1 MIALFENYAR
11 MFSPQGDIHAVE
23 YSENIQEAKCVVEL
37 HLAQQLSARINLE
50 AINARDTLQISI
62 LESNGPDAST
72 EISYLSTDSDNN
84 WDVFVQQYDGID
96 KDDSR
101 RIVLK
106 IAKTSCNDSVSI
118 YDKDAFLDYLNGLTF
133 NQVIHTIND
142 RIENHNRIF
151 EIQGDFDNIV
161 AGNVAFVS
169 KDFVPTFSSPIADKQ
184 SVILK
189 ANQFCCCEII
199 KSNLIPSDLFVVEKQ
214 GDGDYVKLL
223 NKLTILYAACFIFDY
238 VKCPNTSFDY
248 KLNGFKSYS
257 DNIESTTIGTV
268 DIATLSAHQ
277 YCEIFLWVYT
287 GGNTLD
293 KLVIARNIISLNLT
307 DSKKL
312 SISDKTIDAIISNY
326 RIYEKEN
333 VKQYIGIR
341 NDISKQLR
349 DYQKE
354 VIKTVDEFDG
364 DFKKVFFTF
373 LTFIFTTTLIR
384 VLSKNINMTTLI
396 PDEII
401 LLLLLYSILSLC
413 YFFYARY
420 VLDEKIKLIDN
431 QYTKTRNF
439 YNEIL
444 SDKEQSDLFDDVR
457 NNEGSYQ
464 AFQKERKTKYKIL
477 WLRGVIIVVIGL
489 VLLLI
494 NNHWSVL
501 TEINDKLYDL
511 YRIYKD
517 SEQCCPHCR

>member
-1 MIALFENYAR
+1 MIALFDNYAR
-11 MFSPQGDIHAVE
+11 MFSPQGEIHAVE
-23 YSENIQEAKCVVEL
+23 CSENIQEAKCVVEL
-37 HLAQQLSARINLE
+37 HLAQQLPSRINLE

-62 LESNGPDAST
+62 LESNVPHAST
-72 EISYLSTDSDNN
+72 EISYLSSGGDNS
-84 WDVFVQQYDGID
+84 WDAFVQQYDGID

-101 RIVLK
+101 KIVLK
-106 IAKTSCNDSVSI
+106 IAKTSRNDRVSI
-118 YDKDAFLDYLNGLTF
+118 YDKEVFLDYLNGLTL
-133 NQVIHTIND
+133 NQIFHTLNE
-142 RIENHNRIF
+142 RIETYNRIF

-169 KDFVPTFSSPIADKQ
+169 KDFVPTLHSPIADKQ

-199 KSNLIPSDLFVVEKQ
+199 KSSLIPSDLFVVANQ

-223 NKLTILYAACFIFDY
+223 NKLTILYAVCFIFDY
-238 VKCPNTSFDY
+238 VKCPNTLFDY
-248 KLNGFKSYS
+248 KLNGFKSFS
-257 DNIESTTIGTV
+257 DSIESTTIGTV

-277 YCEIFLWVYT
+277 YYEIFLWVYT

-307 DSKKL
+307 DCKKL

-333 VKQYIGIR
+333 VKQYISIR

-384 VLSKNINMTTLI
+384 ILSKNINTTTLI

-401 LLLLLYSILSLC
+401 YLLLLYSILSLC

-420 VLDEKIKLIDN
+420 VLDEKIKLIDD

-439 YNEIL
+439 YNEVL

-464 AFQKERKTKYKIL
+464 AFQKERKTKYKQL
-477 WLRGVIIVVIGL
+477 WLWGVIIVVIGL
-489 VLLLI
+489 VILLI
-494 NNHWSVL
+494 NNHWSLL
-501 TEINDKLYDL
+501 TEIKDKLYDL
-511 YRIYKD
+511 YGIYKD
-517 SEQCCPHCR
+517 SKQCCPHCR